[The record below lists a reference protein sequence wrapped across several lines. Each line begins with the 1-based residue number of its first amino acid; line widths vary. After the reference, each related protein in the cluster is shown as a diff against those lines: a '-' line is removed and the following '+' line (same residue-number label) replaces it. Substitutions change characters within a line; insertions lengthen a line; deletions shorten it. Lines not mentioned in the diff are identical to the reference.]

1 MIEIREEVIKA
12 EDRIRNFIRETP
24 INYSTYL
31 SREGS
36 CEVFLKLENLQITGA
51 FKLRGAANKLLSLSE
66 DEKRSGVVTASSGNH
81 GCATAYMMRKI
92 GIDGE
97 IFLPENVSRTKL
109 EALRLYGA
117 KIKFHGDDCVKTET
131 FARES
136 ARKSGRI
143 FIPPYNDLMIVSGQG
158 TIGFELEKELENID
172 VVLAAVGGGGLISG
186 IGGYLKSQKRDV
198 RIIGCQPENSAVMY
212 ESIKAGKVVDI
223 ESKTTLSD
231 GTAGGIE
238 EGSITFDLCKEFVDD
253 FILVTEDEI
262 RDAILVILEREHL
275 LIEGAAA
282 LTVASFL
289 KFRDRWN
296 GMRVVL
302 IISGGNIGIDR
313 LKSIIC

>member
-24 INYSTYL
+24 INYSPYL